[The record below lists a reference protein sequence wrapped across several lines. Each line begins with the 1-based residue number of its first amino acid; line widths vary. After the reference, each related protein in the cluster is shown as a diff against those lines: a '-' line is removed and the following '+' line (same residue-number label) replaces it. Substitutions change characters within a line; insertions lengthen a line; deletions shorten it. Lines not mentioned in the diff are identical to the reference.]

1 MNLYPAAKV
10 AIGPT
15 IKDGFYYDIEFPETV
30 SEEIL
35 PALEKE
41 MRRIAKRSIPLRRER
56 VGVADAIKLFRE
68 RNDPYKV
75 EILEASA
82 TRPST
87 CTGRTITSI
96 CAAARTSPTRAF

>member
-35 PALEKE
+35 PALEK
-41 MRRIAKRSIPLRRER
+41 K
-56 VGVADAIKLFRE
+56 
-68 RNDPYKV
+68 
-75 EILEASA
+75 
-82 TRPST
+82 
-87 CTGRTITSI
+87 
-96 CAAARTSPTRAF
+96 CAASPSAPSRCAANGSA